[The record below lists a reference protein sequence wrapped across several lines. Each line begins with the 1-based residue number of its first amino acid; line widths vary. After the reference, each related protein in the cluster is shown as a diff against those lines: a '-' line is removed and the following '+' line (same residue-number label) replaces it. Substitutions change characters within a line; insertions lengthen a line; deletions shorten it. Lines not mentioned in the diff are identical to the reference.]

1 MFGYVKI
8 YKDELKVKDYNLFKA
23 YYCGL
28 CQTIKREYGFPARYF
43 LSYDVTFLAILLVAV
58 AEKEPSFS
66 PIRCLANPAIRRPS
80 MEKDEALS
88 YASAVNVLLTWFK
101 LKDDWSDNHSI
112 KAALLMPFMVMKCRK
127 AQKRYPALYKKI
139 SDGLASLSALEG
151 EGCREPDQVAAAFG
165 NLMADIF
172 DSQLL
177 KDREERRILTYCGY
191 LLGRFIYLLDAWAD
205 RDEDEKKRTYNPF
218 LLAKGLAEETI
229 YMSLEYTLAELGNSL
244 QLLKTKRNRDILE
257 NVIYLGLKKA
267 LEDVFQGRSSTASS
281 GEKEKNHERPI

>member
-8 YKDELKVKDYNLFKA
+8 FKDELKVKDYNLFKA

-66 PIRCLANPAIRRPS
+66 PIRCLANPTIRRPA
-80 MEKDEALS
+80 MGGDEVLS
-88 YASAVNVLLTWFK
+88 YASAVNVLLAWFK
-101 LKDDWSDNHSI
+101 LKDDWNDNHSI
-112 KAALLMPFMVMKCRK
+112 KASLLMPFMVKKCKK
-127 AQKRYPALYKKI
+127 AKKRHPALYEKI
-139 SDGLASLSALEG
+139 SGGIASLSALER

-172 DSQLL
+172 DSPFTQ
-177 KDREERRILTYCGY
+177 DSERRRIMAHCGY

-205 RDEDEKKRTYNPF
+205 RSEDAKKHTYNPF
-218 LLAKGLAEETI
+218 LLAKEPTKET
-229 YMSLEYTLAELGNSL
+229 MRLSLEYTLAELGNSL
-244 QLLKTKRNRDILE
+244 GLLQTQRNREILE

-267 LEDVFQGRSSTASS
+267 LEDVFQGRQSTID
-281 GEKEKNHERPI
+281 GDEKEKYHERPI